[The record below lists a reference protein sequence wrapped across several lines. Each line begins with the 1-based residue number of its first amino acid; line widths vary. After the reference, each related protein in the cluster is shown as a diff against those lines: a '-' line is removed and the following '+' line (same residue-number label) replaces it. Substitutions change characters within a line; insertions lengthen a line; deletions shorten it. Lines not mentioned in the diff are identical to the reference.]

1 MSECARERRKEREGG
16 RGRTSI
22 AESLQSATND
32 EDTAARRNG
41 GDEAA
46 EVEDGEAAE
55 EHPLLR
61 EVGEPS
67 TGERLKG
74 DAGQEV
80 GAAICGYMSS
90 RQVSSVFSCESCEQ
104 ERGSREEEQD
114 AHQPTSVKR

>member
-1 MSECARERRKEREGG
+1 VSESARERRKEREGG

-61 EVGEPS
+61 EVGEPA
-67 TGERLKG
+67 TGERLEG
-74 DAGQEV
+74 DAGEEI
-80 GAAICGYMSS
+80 GAAICEYMSN
-90 RQVSSVFSCESCEQ
+90 RTVSYASSCVSC
-104 ERGSREEEQD
+104 
-114 AHQPTSVKR
+114 V